1 MTQPSPQYVYILYN
15 KYCPFVY
22 KIGYTT
28 RTPEARAKEL
38 SKETGTPGNWEVG
51 HKWCVEDGYWLEQRI
66 FAHFKYHRIS
76 SRNEHFEFK
85 GYSVEHVAKLIS
97 EFININGISPKEEA
111 RKAAEK
117 RRIEKERDEQARIEK
132 QQREAREYECNR
144 LIKEIKQQVSIQ
156 IKKETPLFASRIQ
169 RQRVMDKYVK
179 YNNLPFN
186 LDKLR
191 QLKNEL
197 IISQTTKVN
206 PFVGN
211 EPIQSDPL
219 SNFVWLFVGG
229 LTIAVI
235 AFLIIDPSTRPPVE
249 TSSPVDHSSTHTAV
263 NQNSIQNQDQV
274 KQEDSSNVIR
284 ISMPTPPQNH
294 ENIEQYVPQAYQYQE
309 PIDTPV
315 EPEKTYQ
322 FNQPIDQD
330 ISLEEAKRIHYDSIF
345 AAHPDAMG
353 IMENPSFNNWLNRQ
367 PDYIRDS
374 YEYTLDK
381 GSASQVIEML
391 DKYKK
396 DMGY

>member
-1 MTQPSPQYVYILYN
+1 MTQKSPQYVYILYN
-15 KYCPFVY
+15 ENSPFVY
-22 KIGYTT
+22 KIGKTE
-28 RTPEARAKEL
+28 RTPKQRAEEI
-38 SKETGTPGNWEVG
+38 SRDTGSPGNWEVG
-51 HKWCVEDGYWLEQRI
+51 HQWEVDNCGWVETQIHRY
-66 FAHFKYHRIS
+66 FKEHRIS
-76 SRNEHFEFK
+76 RNEMFLFK
-85 GYSVEHVAKLIS
+85 SYSVEQVAEKIS
-97 EFININGISPKEEA
+97 LFIKKNGESPKQQQEIRE
-111 RKAAEK
+111 RIFRQEK
-117 RRIEKERDEQARIEK
+117 LLAEQALLKK
-132 QQREAREYECNR
+132 QQQAAREYECNR

-156 IKKETPLFASRIQ
+156 IKKETPLFASQIE
-169 RQRVMDKYVK
+169 RQRIKDKYFK
-179 YNNLPFN
+179 YQNLPFN

-197 IISQTTKVN
+197 IILQTTKVN
-206 PFVGN
+206 SLLSN
-211 EPIQSDPL
+211 EPSQSDPL
-219 SNFVWLFVGG
+219 SNFIWLFVGG
-229 LTIAVI
+229 ITIAVI
-235 AFLIIDPSTRPPVE
+235 AFLIIDPSTPVE
-249 TSSPVDHSSTHTAV
+249 TSSPVEHSSTHTAV

-274 KQEDSSNVIR
+274 EQEESSNVIP

-309 PIDTPV
+309 PIETPV

-353 IMENPSFNNWLNRQ
+353 IIENPSFNNWLNRQ

-391 DKYKK
+391 NEYKK